1 MQQNPSSQTPQK
13 DKTDIS
19 RREEILRR
27 LRSIL
32 LENWGTKLL
41 AIMIAIVLWAG
52 LITQDPSLTREK
64 QFTDVAVTVNGEDT
78 LKRYGYIVLED
89 LDEALAD
96 VTVRVSVPQGQYKVA
111 QASNY
116 SVRVDLSRLRQVG
129 EQEVKI
135 LSTNSATYGTVTEI
149 IPPAVTLTVDEYITR
164 YRIPVTVSIE
174 GEPPAGFYATE
185 PSTDPPMIA
194 VSGPKTL
201 VDKIVSARVVVD
213 QTTLP
218 AKEGVVRRALGFT
231 LVDEAGEE
239 IQSSLLQVTS
249 ESVLLDTIV
258 VEQSLYTER
267 VVTLSDLGLV
277 TGTPAK
283 GYEVKGVY
291 ITPSTITIAGRASF
305 IDEINLLYA
314 NSNVNI
320 DGLTEPLSTS
330 LRIRQPSTLKFIST
344 DSVTIAVEIGPI
356 ITSRAYEVPIT
367 LTGLAET
374 MDVGEYPAV
383 AMVYVAGMQN
393 WLNSLSIEDFTVEC
407 DLSAIQEPGEYTLPL
422 VCVIRGSE
430 DQPYAQEISPSM
442 LTITV
447 QTK

>member
-41 AIMIAIVLWAG
+41 AIMIASVLWAG

-64 QFTDVAVTVNGEDT
+64 QFTDVSVTVNGEDT

-231 LVDEAGEE
+231 
-239 IQSSLLQVTS
+239 
-249 ESVLLDTIV
+249 
-258 VEQSLYTER
+258 
-267 VVTLSDLGLV
+267 
-277 TGTPAK
+277 
-283 GYEVKGVY
+283 
-291 ITPSTITIAGRASF
+291 PSTITIAGRASF

-374 MDVGEYPAV
+374 LDVGEYPAA